1 MCPSFV
7 KSFDIVINMEW
18 SKDLIRS
25 DRNLLPHDTPL
36 PSPPLSPLLLPLTL
50 PPSPSPFITSFPG
63 GGNTFCQ
70 NENGI
75 TMVSG

>member
-36 PSPPLSPLLLPLTL
+36 PSPPPLPLASAPHPT
-50 PPSPSPFITSFPG
+50 PFSFSLHHKFSG
-63 GGNTFCQ
+63 GREHFL
-70 NENGI
+70 
-75 TMVSG
+75 SK

>member
-36 PSPPLSPLLLPLTL
+36 LLPLSPCFCPSPYPLHA
-50 PPSPSPFITSFPG
+50 PSPFITSFPG
-63 GGNTFCQ
+63 GGTTFCQ
-70 NENGI
+70 NANG
-75 TMVSG
+75 TRVVSE